1 MTHCSPAV
9 TVIDAIMGAGKTT
22 WAFDMMNRTAVEAM
36 FPQSDS
42 ALPVDR
48 PRFIYVTPFLKEIER
63 VQEECPLL
71 DFREPQKLDET
82 PKWVHFEWLLKEG
95 HNIATTHALF
105 PFLSNDG
112 VSAIREHGYRLIIDE
127 ALSTFEVYKSL
138 KIPELEWLVHIEAIQ
153 VCQWDGR
160 IDWTLDQGSGELRGH
175 RFDEVKRMAK
185 AGSLFL
191 MDGKCVIWE
200 FPKKALDAFAEITV
214 LTYLFEASTLAPFL
228 RSNGYRY
235 QVLGIDPATKE
246 LKDRDTI
253 NEAAAK
259 KAIRSRLKVYDG
271 SKNRVGAFRDGKGRG
286 SQKFTKRHLDKR
298 FSKEEQRR
306 LSRSVTKWIER
317 DAGVPSSEVAFTTYK
332 KHRDSLKGPRY
343 IDPECFIP
351 LNARAS
357 NDWKHKRAMIYLANR
372 YPNPMLKTYI
382 ERKGETID
390 HDLMALSEML
400 QWLWRGCIRVDGGP
414 IMHVFIPSER
424 MRNLLQVWL
433 ETDTLS
439 ELYERLGSG
448 YMRIPKPELNPII
461 PDTYRPHP

>member
-9 TVIDAIMGAGKTT
+9 TVIDAIMGSGKTT

-42 ALPVDR
+42 AISVDR

-63 VQEECPLL
+63 VQGECPLL
-71 DFREPQKLDET
+71 DFREPHSLDGM
-82 PKWVHFEWLLKEG
+82 PKWAHFEWLLKEG

-105 PFLSNDG
+105 PFLSDNGID
-112 VSAIREHGYRLIIDE
+112 AIRTHGYRLIIDE
-127 ALSTFEVYKSL
+127 ALSAFEVYDGL
-138 KIPELEWLVHIEAIQ
+138 KAPEIEWLLQIEAIKIDQ
-153 VCQWDGR
+153 GDGR
-160 IDWTLDQGSGELRGH
+160 IDWTLDEGQKEWKGH

-185 AGSLFL
+185 AGSLYL
-191 MDGKCVIWE
+191 MDGKCLIWE
-200 FPKKALDAFAEITV
+200 FPRKALNAFTEITV

-228 RSNGYRY
+228 RANGYAYR
-235 QVLGIDPATKE
+235 VLGIDPVTKE
-246 LKDRDTI
+246 LKDRETI
-253 NEAAAK
+253 SEAVPK
-259 KAIRSRLKVYDG
+259 SEIISRLRIYDG
-271 SKNRVGAFRDGKGRG
+271 PKNRVGAYRQGRGRG
-286 SQKFTKRHLDKR
+286 SQKFTKTHLDKR

-317 DAGVPSSEVAFTTYK
+317 DAGVPSSEVAFTTFN
-332 KHRDSLKGPRY
+332 KHQPNLKGPRFA
-343 IDPECFIP
+343 DPECFIP

-372 YPNPMLKTYI
+372 YPNPMLKAYI
-382 ERKGETID
+382 ERKGETINN
-390 HDLMALSEML
+390 DLMALSEML

-424 MRNLLQVWL
+424 MRNLLKVWL

-439 ELYERLGSG
+439 ELYVRLRTG
-448 YMRIPKPELNPII
+448 YTGIPKPELNPII